1 MRYFRAWFVLLLLG
15 ASAHAA
21 TLKPGL
27 YEGLMLA
34 VAPDG
39 TVQGHYLELQ
49 GEGPSKRCSFFLAGP
64 SSSGRVRINS
74 WSAVGTM
81 EGTLST
87 HGDDVLLS
95 IQGGRDHDGCGM
107 VLLPLIDISL
117 PLSKVADGAWTQLRV
132 VRDTRLFFH
141 ASPQASSKRQGY
153 LVRGDVVGI
162 SQEVEGWAL
171 AEFVNRTTG
180 RRTSGWLAAD
190 GLAALDASRS
200 QAK

>member
-1 MRYFRAWFVLLLLG
+1 MSFRAWVVLLLLG
-15 ASAHAA
+15 ASAQAA
-21 TLKPGL
+21 PLKSGL

-39 TVQGHYLELQ
+39 AVQGHYLELQ
-49 GEGPSKRCSFFLAGP
+49 GEGPSKRCAFFLAGP
-64 SSSGRVRINS
+64 GSSGRVQINS

-87 HGDDVLLS
+87 HEDGVLLS
-95 IQGGRDHDGCGM
+95 TQGGRDHDGCGM
-107 VLLPLIDISL
+107 VLLPLIDRGL
-117 PLSKVADGAWTQLRV
+117 PLSKVADGGWTQLRV

-141 ASPQASSKRQGY
+141 AAPQASTRRQGY

-180 RRTSGWLAAD
+180 RRTSGWLATD
-190 GLAALDASRS
+190 GLALLDASRIRS
-200 QAK
+200 K

>member
-1 MRYFRAWFVLLLLG
+1 
-15 ASAHAA
+15 
-21 TLKPGL
+21 
-27 YEGLMLA
+27 
-34 VAPDG
+34 
-39 TVQGHYLELQ
+39 
-49 GEGPSKRCSFFLAGP
+49 
-64 SSSGRVRINS
+64 
-74 WSAVGTM
+74 
-81 EGTLST
+81 
-87 HGDDVLLS
+87 
-95 IQGGRDHDGCGM
+95 
-107 VLLPLIDISL
+107 
-117 PLSKVADGAWTQLRV
+117 

-141 ASPQASSKRQGY
+141 ASPQASAKRQGY